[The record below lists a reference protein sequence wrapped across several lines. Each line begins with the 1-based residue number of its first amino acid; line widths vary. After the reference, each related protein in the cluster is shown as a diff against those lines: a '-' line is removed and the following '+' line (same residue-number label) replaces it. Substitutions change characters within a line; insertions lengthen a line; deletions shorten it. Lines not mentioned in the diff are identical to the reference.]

1 MAGWKTSDGGSIAPI
16 GAEQFTGTISLGV
29 ELVSALA
36 NVDGVIL
43 RTAVLR
49 NVSAVDGSLVFN
61 RYGNDVVLLYQQG
74 IGVSVFPRELFI
86 PPGVSLAAFSNSTDA
101 FGDFTWDVL

>member
-1 MAGWKTSDGGSIAPI
+1 MGAWKTTDGGSITPV
-16 GAEQFTGTISLGV
+16 GENQFTGTISLGF
-29 ELVSALA
+29 ELVSAVA
-36 NVDGVIL
+36 NVNGVLL

-49 NVSAVDGSLVFN
+49 NVTAVDGSLVFN

-74 IGVSVFPRELFI
+74 IGVSLLAGELFI
-86 PPGVSLAAFSNSTDA
+86 PPGVSLSAYSASTDA